1 MALINRNEIDGKTNA
16 AIGRVKEGIGKAT
29 GNEQLEEQG
38 AAERTAGNFEA
49 GVGKLGRKI
58 ENVVEDV
65 KDELKRP

>member
-1 MALINRNEIDGKTNA
+1 MALINKSEIDGKTNA
-16 AIGRVKEGIGKAT
+16 AIGKVKEGVGRAT
-29 GNEQLEEQG
+29 GNEELEQQG

-58 ENVVEDV
+58 ENVVDDV